1 MGLQFCTVG
10 RTIIF
15 CLQIYMVMFNEA
27 NVCNLLET
35 ILFNKSACE
44 ALGDAAIDLVDYVIR
59 HLTLL
64 CSRDAAAMMPSQGTT
79 FKEDLRNWKPG
90 QPLPDI
96 PVESIDA
103 ELDRLRNEVI
113 FQVVNLK

>member
-1 MGLQFCTVG
+1 
-10 RTIIF
+10 
-15 CLQIYMVMFNEA
+15 MFNEA

-64 CSRDAAAMMPSQGTT
+64 CHSWDAAALMPSQGTT
-79 FKEDLRNWKPG
+79 FKEDLHILSN
-90 QPLPDI
+90 
-96 PVESIDA
+96 
-103 ELDRLRNEVI
+103 
-113 FQVVNLK
+113 